1 MGHLRAGCILCIA
14 LAVTP
19 LLCLLQFSLLVVGR
33 WQEIIPHYYHQFIC
47 RLISLRIKQ
56 YGSPTTDRPLL
67 IVSNHSSWMDIL
79 VISAST
85 RVCFVSKKE
94 VGSWPIFGT
103 LAKLQRTVFIER
115 AERRTVATQRD
126 AMHARLEQG
135 QRLSLFPEG
144 TSSDGRHVLSFKSSL
159 FSLATVRPGGASLK
173 VQPVSI
179 AYVGLDGLP
188 VGLAER
194 PKLTWFG
201 EMSLAG
207 HIWGVLAAGPVTVAV
222 IFHEPVTLDRFGS
235 RKKLAAYCE
244 DIVAQGLSDARS
256 GRLSLQEQGHSR
268 PSTSGS

>member
-1 MGHLRAGCILCIA
+1 MGHLRASCIVFVA
-14 LAVTP
+14 LLVTP
-19 LLCLLQFSLLVVGR
+19 LLCLLQLILLAAGL
-33 WQEIIPHYYHQFIC
+33 WQETLPHYYHQFVC

-56 YGSPTTDRPLL
+56 YGSPATDRPLL

-79 VISAST
+79 AISAST

-94 VGSWPIFGT
+94 VGSWPIFGI

-115 AERRTVATQRD
+115 SDRRAVAMQRD
-126 AMHARLEQG
+126 VMHTRLEQG

-159 FSLATVRPGGASLK
+159 FALASMRPGGAFLK

-201 EMSLAG
+201 EMNLAA
-207 HIWGVLAAGPVTVAV
+207 HIWGVLNAGPVTVEV
-222 IFHEPVTLDRFGS
+222 IFHEPVTLDIFGS

-244 DIVAQGLSDARS
+244 DVVAQGLSDALAGRPKFQQQAHS
-256 GRLSLQEQGHSR
+256 GYT
-268 PSTSGS
+268 P